1 MARGRGRTLRILF
14 LLTLCLQ
21 DFTGQCQV
29 SGHPSNLRIVLL
41 GKTGAGKS
49 TTGNTILGREV
60 FQAEDSPVSVT
71 AQSEKQSGVVD
82 GRKIDV
88 IDTPGL
94 YDTTMSQEE
103 MKSEIEKAI
112 YMSVPGPH
120 AFLLVIRLGRF
131 TEEEQNTVKWIQENF
146 GEDASMYTILL
157 FTHGDLLKGKSVE
170 EFLAKS
176 KELRKLIN
184 ICGGRYHSLNN
195 DKRKHNTQ
203 VTELLKKIEEM
214 VEKNGGKHYTN
225 EMYQEAQMKIEEEEL
240 RIVLVGKTGSGKSA
254 TGNTILGREGFKED
268 SSPESVTSHC
278 MKQSGMVAGKKIHV
292 IDTPGLFDTKL
303 TDTEMKSEIEK
314 AIYMSVPGPHVFLLV
329 IRLGVRFTEEEQN
342 TVKWIQDNFG
352 EEASMYTILLFTH
365 GDQLKGKSVEEFLA
379 ESKELRKLINICG
392 GRYHSLIN
400 DKRKHNTQVPEL
412 LKKIDEMV
420 KKNGGKHYTN
430 EMYQEAQRKIEEE
443 ELRIVLLGKTGAGK
457 SATGNTILGKNVF
470 KVDSSPA
477 SVTGQC
483 ERQSGEVNGTTVHVV
498 DTPGLFDT
506 ARSDEEVKEK
516 IEECVNMSVPGPHA
530 FLLVI
535 RLGVRFTEE
544 ERNAVRWIQENFG
557 EDASMYTILLFTCK
571 DQLKGKQVT
580 DSLKM
585 CKELRRL
592 SITLGG
598 GYHSFNN
605 DAKDD
610 PAQVPELLEKIKEM
624 VELNGGEHYTNEM
637 YQKAQRKIR
646 EAEERRREEEKRRRE
661 EEERKLK
668 EEVKVEIEK
677 EKEEEKREKVDK
689 TRNLHIALAVTVVCV
704 VVGVIIAAAA
714 DTTVALALAP
724 LLLVLAA
731 ASGITA
737 ICLKNGRCG
746 AKTPVSVAV

>member
-1 MARGRGRTLRILF
+1 MQNQQAHCFRALSDNRGQQYTDPCNHTKILVMEQGRGRTLKILF
-14 LLTLCLQ
+14 LLILWLQ

-29 SGHPSNLRIVLL
+29 SGQPSNLKIVLL
-41 GKTGAGKS
+41 GKTGSGKS
-49 TTGNTILGREV
+49 TTGNTILGREGFKV
-60 FQAEDSPVSVT
+60 GASPVSVT
-71 AQSEKQSGVVD
+71 AQSEKRSGVVD
-82 GRKIDV
+82 GRRIDV

-94 YDTTMSQEE
+94 YDTTMSKEE
-103 MKSEIEKAI
+103 MKSEI
-112 YMSVPGPH
+112 V
-120 AFLLVIRLGRF
+120 R
-131 TEEEQNTVKWIQENF
+131 
-146 GEDASMYTILL
+146 
-157 FTHGDLLKGKSVE
+157 
-170 EFLAKS
+170 
-176 KELRKLIN
+176 
-184 ICGGRYHSLNN
+184 C
-195 DKRKHNTQ
+195 
-203 VTELLKKIEEM
+203 IE
-214 VEKNGGKHYTN
+214 
-225 EMYQEAQMKIEEEEL
+225 
-240 RIVLVGKTGSGKSA
+240 
-254 TGNTILGREGFKED
+254 
-268 SSPESVTSHC
+268 
-278 MKQSGMVAGKKIHV
+278 
-292 IDTPGLFDTKL
+292 
-303 TDTEMKSEIEK
+303 
-314 AIYMSVPGPHVFLLV
+314 MSVPGPHVFLLV
-329 IRLGVRFTEEEQN
+329 IRLGRFTEEERN
-342 TVKWIQDNFG
+342 TVKWIQENFG

-412 LKKIDEMV
+412 LKKIEEMV
-420 KKNGGKHYTN
+420 KKNGGQHYTN
-430 EMYQEAQRKIEEE
+430 EMYQEAQRKIKEEE
-443 ELRIVLLGKTGAGK
+443 ERKKQEEEKTEKERQQKERERIRREEILSRCKISALVSSAVLGWGYKFSSPLWLAAGSVSAIFEGYQCMDAYFNWGGSDPKEHEESWFNAGRGPERAAIPLREMELKRQPESDGCGSTNIDGSGLTADLRIVLLGKTGAGK
-457 SATGNTILGKNVF
+457 SATGNTILGKEVF

-637 YQKAQRKIR
+637 YQKAQRKIG
-646 EAEERRREEEKRRRE
+646 EAEERSREEEKRRRE
-661 EEERKLK
+661 EEERKRK

-677 EKEEEKREKVDK
+677 EKEEEKREKVDEK
-689 TRNLHIALAVTVVCV
+689 RNLHIALAVTAVCV

-724 LLLVLAA
+724 LLLVLGA
-731 ASGITA
+731 ASAITA

-746 AKTPVSVAV
+746 AKTPVPVAV